1 MSKSQNTPPKI
12 WVTQTL
18 PRAEESAAAF
28 RAIGLEAVVSPV
40 LQIRISDNLINLP
53 SELTVLL
60 FTSRNGVRAFCS
72 VHAEREFDV
81 LCVGDETAKLARG
94 MGFNQVSSAGGDV
107 DDLFAL
113 VKKEISLS
121 RPIRH
126 CSGRHVRGRLTER
139 LLESGYTATR
149 IEYYASEPRITLDV
163 EPSHFDYVA
172 VYSPLAANNLAQ
184 LLALHNVERLTSLS
198 ISANTDD
205 GLAGSGVGRRLIA
218 NSPNQAAMLATLRLD
233 FEAQTG
239 QI

>member
-1 MSKSQNTPPKI
+1 M
-12 WVTQTL
+12 
-18 PRAEESAAAF
+18 
-28 RAIGLEAVVSPV
+28 
-40 LQIRISDNLINLP
+40 
-53 SELTVLL
+53 
-60 FTSRNGVRAFCS
+60 
-72 VHAEREFDV
+72 
-81 LCVGDETAKLARG
+81 
-94 MGFNQVSSAGGDV
+94 
-107 DDLFAL
+107 
-113 VKKEISLS
+113 
-121 RPIRH
+121 
-126 CSGRHVRGRLTER
+126 
-139 LLESGYTATR
+139 
-149 IEYYASEPRITLDV
+149 